1 MGLLVYFLPLLPFSL
16 RKLSTI
22 GLRKIPSVG
31 ILVPAVKYVNKMYR
45 HKIFSG
51 FTIEVEYSEPVS
63 ENDFFEDWMR
73 ALHRPDQS
81 ATSYYVTMFFNG
93 LPLDRMLFL
102 QYDGGRNFI
111 PVPTRDVVGDRLYV
125 VFSEKQKKFADIV
138 GYDYFGRPFSEVVTS
153 ITKSKYNPT
162 YLNLSL
168 DGLPERLEKLQVDI
182 KSSSRGAPRRR
193 WFWPRPV
200 LWPGPRSRLGRQGPA
215 CAPSL
220 CPCPSF
226 APGPARLSR
235 SEPARAGAQ

>member
-1 MGLLVYFLPLLPFSL
+1 MNIFNAIVSLLGIILGFTGVFLTFITFFSPEIVKNL
-16 RKLSTI
+16 ALKNSKRW
-22 GLRKIPSVG
+22 IP
-31 ILVPAVKYVNKMYR
+31 VPAIKYENKMYR
-45 HKIFSG
+45 HKVFSG

-102 QYDGGRNFI
+102 QYDGSRNFI
-111 PVPTRDVVGDRLYV
+111 PVPARDVVGDRLYV

-153 ITKSKYNPT
+153 IVKSKYNPT

-182 KSSSRGAPRRR
+182 ESFKSRRSA
-193 WFWPRPV
+193 V
-200 LWPGPRSRLGRQGPA
+200 
-215 CAPSL
+215 
-220 CPCPSF
+220 
-226 APGPARLSR
+226 
-235 SEPARAGAQ
+235 